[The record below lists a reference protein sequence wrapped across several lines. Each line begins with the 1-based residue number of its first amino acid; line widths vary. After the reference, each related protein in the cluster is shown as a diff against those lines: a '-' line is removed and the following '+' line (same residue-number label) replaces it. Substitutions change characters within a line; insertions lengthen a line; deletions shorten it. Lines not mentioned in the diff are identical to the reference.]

1 MDRRKF
7 IAIHTYH
14 DDDCKKALWKGVST
28 WPENDHQWQEDYT
41 FEKCRCTQ
49 HWVGDDDFFFCEWEA
64 EKGQDILDALDS
76 AGDGEYIFTAV
87 YEIKSHID
95 ASNLTGRNPWKP
107 LSHLD
112 TPN

>member
-14 DDDCKKALWKGVST
+14 DDECKKALWKGVST

-49 HWVGDDDFFFCEWEA
+49 H
-64 EKGQDILDALDS
+64 
-76 AGDGEYIFTAV
+76 
-87 YEIKSHID
+87 
-95 ASNLTGRNPWKP
+95 
-107 LSHLD
+107 
-112 TPN
+112 

>member
-14 DDDCKKALWKGVST
+14 DDECKKALWKGVST

-64 EKGQDILDALDS
+64 EEGQDITRS
-76 AGDGEYIFTAV
+76 AGFINV
-87 YEIKSHID
+87 NRINQNQSEIS
-95 ASNLTGRNPWKP
+95 
-107 LSHLD
+107 
-112 TPN
+112 